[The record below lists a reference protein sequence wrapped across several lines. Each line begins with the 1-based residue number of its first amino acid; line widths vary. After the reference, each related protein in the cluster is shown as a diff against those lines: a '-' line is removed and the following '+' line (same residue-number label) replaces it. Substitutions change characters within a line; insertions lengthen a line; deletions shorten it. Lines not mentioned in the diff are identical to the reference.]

1 LYERAVRI
9 WETPTI
15 GQNREQLNQD
25 WRRTEL
31 QHRNE
36 ALLLKEKAV
45 VVRSAVSRRF
55 GEQFPEF
62 AKPLTPESNSSDNA
76 SKEQSPTVDLGK
88 TLDEANK

>member
-1 LYERAVRI
+1 MRI

-36 ALLLKEKAV
+36 ALLLKDKAV

-55 GEQFPEF
+55 GEQFPDF
-62 AKPLTPESNSSDNA
+62 ARPLTPEANPATDGSA
-76 SKEQSPTVDLGK
+76 KPAIEVDADGSTEEVGK
-88 TLDEANK
+88 